1 MEILY
6 RLYYSGKLHRCFDT
20 HILGEISELYYRK
33 LFNEFIKNLHIII
46 KPLALISGSNYPDDD
61 RSFYYIYRIDEIKSG
76 VRNQLAD
83 ECISSLF
90 PPIIYILH

>member
-6 RLYYSGKLHRCFDT
+6 RLYYSGKLHRCFDAY
-20 HILGEISELYYRK
+20 ILCEISELYYKKR
-33 LFNEFIKNLHIII
+33 FNEFIKNLRIII
-46 KPLALISGSNYPDDD
+46 KPLSFISESTYPDDD
-61 RSFYYIYRIDEIKSG
+61 RSFYYIYRIGEIKSG

-90 PPIIYILH
+90 PPII